1 MPVQVRQVRGLL
13 QEQEGLRGS
22 RGQQAHA
29 QAAGGRRQGQVQ
41 EGDGGTQQGKLNL
54 ESRVKS
60 FLFIDTSRTCF
71 LGFEGNSSKEGGR
84 NGAEDHRE
92 GES

>member
-1 MPVQVRQVRGLL
+1 MSPGAQRVPVQVRQVRGLL

-41 EGDGGTQQGKLNL
+41 EGDGGTQQGKFNLKLNL
-54 ESRVKS
+54 
-60 FLFIDTSRTCF
+60 LC
-71 LGFEGNSSKEGGR
+71 SSIHQG
-84 NGAEDHRE
+84 HVF
-92 GES
+92 